1 MNAGDPLRALAR
13 DLRAV
18 NVEAVARPILS
29 KAGAQMRDRARQ
41 AAPTGPHIPGY
52 ARTIIFQKKGPM
64 RVEVGAMG
72 VGQGNLSAVL
82 EFGQGRN
89 APHPHILPQLDP
101 EADVAARYIA
111 DGITAAVRR

>member
-1 MNAGDPLRALAR
+1 MRALAA

-18 NVEAVARPILS
+18 DVEKVVSPILS
-29 KAGAQMRDRARQ
+29 KAGAQMRDRARH
-41 AAPTGPHIPGY
+41 AAPSGPHIPGY
-52 ARTIIFQKKGPM
+52 ARTIIFQRPTPL
-64 RVEVGAMG
+64 RVEVGAQA